1 MKIAGIYLAAG
12 NSSRMGSNKLALPVG
27 TMTVGSLA
35 LETALKSSLD
45 KVYIIT
51 KDKDD
56 ADWLP
61 AEMKLDA
68 RCSFIKCPTA
78 HHGQSESLRYGIQQA
93 QTDRMD
99 AVIVILA
106 DQPFITV
113 QMLEEMIACT
123 KNNQM
128 CRFVATT
135 YEQTIMPPVL
145 FSSSMYNELM
155 ELRGDKGA
163 KAILQGDFLQKG
175 KLLPCADKRLVFDVD
190 TEADYE
196 ALQLIEKT
204 K

>member
-78 HHGQSESLRYGIQQA
+78 HNGQSESLRYGIQQA

-113 QMLEEMIACT
+113 QMLEEMIACR

-145 FSSSMYNELM
+145 FSSSMYTELM
-155 ELRGDKGA
+155 ELRGDNGA
-163 KAILQGDFLQKG
+163 KAILRGDILQKG

>member
-1 MKIAGIYLAAG
+1 MKIADIYLATG
-12 NSSRMGSNKLALPVG
+12 NSNRMGNNNLALPVG

-35 LETALKSSLD
+35 LETTLKSSLD

-51 KDKDD
+51 KDEDD

-68 RCSFIKCPTA
+68 RCSFIKRPA
-78 HHGQSESLRYGIQQA
+78 ANNGQSESLRYGIQQA
-93 QTDRMD
+93 QTDSMD

-123 KNNQM
+123 KKNPM

-135 YEQTIMPPVL
+135 YEQTIMPPIL
-145 FSSSMYNELM
+145 FSSSMYAELL
-155 ELRGDKGA
+155 EVHGDEEVN
-163 KAILQGDFLQKG
+163 AILLGDIPKKG
-175 KLLPCADKRLVFDVD
+175 KLIHCADKRLVFDND
-190 TEADYE
+190 TEANYK
-196 ALQLIEKT
+196 ALQ
-204 K
+204 